1 MSLNR
6 YEQAFFAYLESHPD
20 EHRHWQAK
28 VARLAAQPGRSAR
41 SLAEELWDYARERAA
56 HAEPFREW
64 AERGGVP
71 RSSLLN
77 LAEYLLRIWG
87 PPVVRKPPA
96 DGRRVTPP

>member
-6 YEQAFFAYLESHPD
+6 YEQALFDYLRSHP
-20 EHRHWQAK
+20 EEQRHWQAK
-28 VARLAAQPGRSAR
+28 VVARAAHGGPRAA
-41 SLAEELWDYARERAA
+41 LVAEELWDYCRERGG

-64 AERGGVP
+64 AARGGVP

-87 PPVVRKPPA
+87 PPVAKP
-96 DGRRVTPP
+96 RPPPPP